1 MSLKRKVKFKNNY
14 KKAFVFKTIDSGL
27 KFLVLKEFIPNN
39 INAFKKIYTFL
50 FNKKISNSLTN
61 TKAFSKKITFR
72 FSQNNIFVNFVDLF
86 NNKTLHT
93 GSSGIYKIKLS
104 KRRIKT
110 FYRTFVYIFFNKI
123 KKNVKDFRNTVFSLI
138 APIKIRKMLVKI
150 ILSEIKKLKKRYSNK
165 KNILINIVPKKCFN
179 GCRAK
184 KKVRKKG
191 RFYKIYK

>member
-1 MSLKRKVKFKNNY
+1 MSLKRKVKSKNNY

-27 KFLVLKEFIPNN
+27 KFFVLKEFIPNN

-123 KKNVKDFRNTVFSLI
+123 KKNVKDFRNTLFSLI
-138 APIKIRKMLVKI
+138 EKGDLIKAYRLHRNLNATVNYVDYELLDDMLNNPETKDSIVK
-150 ILSEIKKLKKRYSNK
+150 LLPNV
-165 KNILINIVPKKCFN
+165 KNLLTNF
-179 GCRAK
+179 
-184 KKVRKKG
+184 
-191 RFYKIYK
+191 FS